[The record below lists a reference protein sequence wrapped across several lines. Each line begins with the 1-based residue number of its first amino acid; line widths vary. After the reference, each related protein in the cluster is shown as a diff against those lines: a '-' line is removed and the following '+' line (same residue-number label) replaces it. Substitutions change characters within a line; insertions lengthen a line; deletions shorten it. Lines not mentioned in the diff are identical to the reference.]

1 MKKISIIR
9 PDEKI
14 RDAVKIVREHGLEPV
29 CAPMIDV
36 VKKKDEKF
44 NTFLHM
50 LGKGNVDYVIFTSTN
65 GVKHMLENVSNS
77 DLDKNRFIGLLNE
90 SKIVAIGEP
99 TKVFIEKY
107 NLSVDTVPEK
117 YSSDGIVSELSKHE
131 VKGKNIWVIRSSHG
145 SGILIDGLKE
155 LGANVFETEVYSIEM
170 PKDLTRQKK
179 LINSAVEGDI
189 DIFTFT
195 SRMTVV
201 NFLKIADD
209 MQLKTKILEKMNKKM
224 VLAIGNPTK
233 EELEKNGIKV
243 EDVPGKFTF
252 EALISGIK

>member
-1 MKKISIIR
+1 MKKISIVR
-9 PDEKI
+9 PDEKMG
-14 RDAVKIVREHGLEPV
+14 DAVKIVRGHGLEPV

-44 NTFLHM
+44 DTFLQM
-50 LGKGNVDYVIFTSTN
+50 LSKGDVDYVIFTSTN
-65 GVKHMLENVSNS
+65 GVKYMLENFLDSDSN
-77 DLDKNRFIGLLNE
+77 LDEDRFIEALKK

-99 TKVFIEKY
+99 TKIFIEKH

-117 YSSDGIVSELSKHE
+117 FSSEGIVSELSKHE

-155 LGANVFETEVYSIEM
+155 LKANVFETEVYSIEV

-179 LINSAVEGDI
+179 LINSAVEGEI

-201 NFLKIADD
+201 NFLKIADGY
-209 MQLKTKILEKMNKKM
+209 
-224 VLAIGNPTK
+224 A
-233 EELEKNGIKV
+233 
-243 EDVPGKFTF
+243 
-252 EALISGIK
+252 A